1 MNAPLRRLAAA
12 VLALSA
18 GGCVIAPDADERAR
32 RKEAAGYYEVEET
45 GSRLKRKVPMTDVN
59 AATTAGSSAVDKT
72 GGAAMRDRNTTL
84 PTAIT
89 GR

>member
-1 MNAPLRRLAAA
+1 
-12 VLALSA
+12 
-18 GGCVIAPDADERAR
+18 
-32 RKEAAGYYEVEET
+32 
-45 GSRLKRKVPMTDVN
+45 MTDVN